1 MSVSRST
8 LRLIAVDCDG
18 TLLTGDRVPHPES
31 VSALRRAQEAGILV
45 VLASG
50 RAPSTM
56 TPIAKKCGLTGP
68 MVSCNGAY
76 VMDANGETIAHFHL
90 NDAVRDGLVRFA
102 QERELHTNLY
112 SGSKVLMSTGGE
124 FSAEYQ
130 RRTGLGPV
138 PVVGY
143 EAMSQHL
150 ATKLLYFDHPPVI
163 EDAVSH
169 APGRHGTEYE
179 LVRSEA
185 DYVEFLPVGI
195 HKGRGLQILCESL
208 GIPAHEVAA
217 IGDYFNDKE
226 MLEWAG
232 YAGVMGG
239 APAELKAV
247 ADIIVGSNNEGGVAN
262 FVESILNP

>member
-1 MSVSRST
+1 MSASVSS

-18 TLLTGDRVPHPES
+18 TLLTHARVPHPDS
-31 VSALRRAQEAGILV
+31 AAALRRAQEAGIVV

-56 TPIAKKCGLTGP
+56 TPIARQCGLTGP
-68 MVSCNGAY
+68 TVSCNGAF
-76 VMDANGETIAHFHL
+76 VMDAEGATIAHFHL
-90 NDAVRDGLVRFA
+90 EDAIRDELVRFGQA
-102 QERELHTNLY
+102 RALHTNLY
-112 SGSKVLMSTGGE
+112 SGSQVLMSTGGE
-124 FSAEYQ
+124 FAQEYQ

-143 EAMSQHL
+143 EAMSQHT

-163 EDAVSH
+163 EDAVAN
-169 APGRHGTEYE
+169 APGSHGVDYE

-185 DYVEFLPVGI
+185 DYVEFLPLGI

-208 GIPAHEVAA
+208 GIQAHEVAA

-239 APAELKAV
+239 APDPLKLV
-247 ADIIVGSNNEGGVAN
+247 ADIVVGTNDEGGVAN